1 MLKIIDCQVHWIPFL
16 IKTTLNEVLTKN
28 LNQMIKHYI
37 VLFEDTNPQP
47 TGTQLNRIVG
57 REKVIEPVN
66 YWGLPLAT
74 FDGQINDSQLVST
87 VQRITR

>member
-1 MLKIIDCQVHWIPFL
+1 MNSFPN
-16 IKTTLNEVLTKN
+16 KTTLNEVLTKN
-28 LNQMIKHYI
+28 LNQMIKLYI

-47 TGTQLNRIVG
+47 AGTQLNIVG